1 MWFAPIVPD
10 RVGESV
16 RLSDVLA
23 TTETTPLYAFLLIV
37 HVLISLVGLVQV
49 GVSYAEL
56 RRVEATRD
64 GANLPASTTQY
75 FASPAKWFSRIL
87 ILVPVTGGA
96 LLAASNGKFHATALW
111 VMLSGALWFCA
122 FGLLEGGVF
131 ASERSVAAALREGVV
146 DQSAARKGRIA
157 ATGVLSLVGLAAVLM
172 VLQPGG

>member
-1 MWFAPIVPD
+1 MWFALIVPD

-23 TTETTPLYAFLLIV
+23 TTETTPLYAVLLII
-37 HVLISLVGLVQV
+37 HVLIALVGLVQV

-56 RRVEATRD
+56 RRVEGTRD
-64 GANLPASTTQY
+64 VANLPASTTQY

-96 LLAASNGKFHATALW
+96 LLAASSGKFHATALW
-111 VMLSGALWFCA
+111 VVLSGALWFCA

-157 ATGVLSLVGLAAVLM
+157 ATGVLSFVGLAAVLM

>member
-1 MWFAPIVPD
+1 MLFTPIVPD

-23 TTETTPLYAFLLIV
+23 TTETTPLYAVLLII
-37 HVLISLVGLVQV
+37 HVLIALVGLVQV

-56 RRVEATRD
+56 RRVEEARD
-64 GANLPASTTQY
+64 VANLPASTTQY

-96 LLAASNGKFHATALW
+96 LLAASSGKFQATALW

-131 ASERSVAAALREGVV
+131 ISERSVAAALREGVV

-157 ATGVLSLVGLAAVLM
+157 ATGVLSFVGLAAVLM